1 MYSKIKTATF
11 INRPNRFIAN
21 VNIDGN
27 IEKIHVKNTGRCKE
41 LLVPDA
47 KVILEDCSDNKNR
60 KTRYS
65 LISVYKDNKLINMDS
80 QIPNTV
86 VFEALNNGQI
96 REIQNITFCK
106 KEQTYKNSRFD
117 IYYEKDDIKGF
128 IEVKGV
134 TLEKNGVTMFP
145 DAPTTRGMK
154 HVLEMIDAVK
164 NGYEGNI
171 LFLIQMED
179 VSLFRLNWEM
189 DEDFSKA
196 VLKAY
201 NNNVNILV
209 YNSVVNENS
218 IVLKE
223 QIPFDLERKLQE

>member
-80 QIPNTV
+80 QVPNTV